1 MVKKTCARDVIAKL
15 YFFFIFLFLYAP
27 IFILIIYS
35 FNSSKTRGKW
45 GGFSLKWYKALFN
58 DAQIMKSL
66 YYTLA
71 VALLASII
79 ATVIGTLAAIAID
92 KMGKRSRGLFMN
104 LTYIPVVNAD
114 IVTGISLMMIFKLLS
129 MDLGFLSLLIAHV
142 TFNIPYV
149 ILAVLPKLKQL
160 DKNIYEAA
168 LDLGASPNYAL
179 FKVILPQIAPGV
191 ITGSLLAF
199 TLSLDDFVITFFTT
213 GVPNLSITIY
223 SMARRGIKPKINA
236 LSTLMFL
243 AVLILLII
251 INYRTNKNNLR
262 KENA

>member
-1 MVKKTCARDVIAKL
+1 MVKKRLKRDVVAKI
-15 YFFFIFLFLYAP
+15 YFSLIFLFLYAP

-45 GGFSLKWYKALFN
+45 GGFSLRWYVELFN

-71 VALLASII
+71 VAILASII
-79 ATVIGTLAAIAID
+79 ATVIGTMAAIAID
-92 KMGKRSRGLFMN
+92 KMGKKSKSLIMN
-104 LTYIPVVNAD
+104 LTYIPVMNAD
-114 IVTGISLMMIFKLLS
+114 IVTGIALMMVFKFLR
-129 MDLGFLSLLIAHV
+129 MDLGFISLLIAHI

-179 FKVILPQIAPGV
+179 FRVILPQIYPGI
-191 ITGSLLAF
+191 ITGALLAF

-243 AVLILLII
+243 AVLILLLI
-251 INYRTNKNNLR
+251 INYRTNKNNVR

>member
-1 MVKKTCARDVIAKL
+1 MVRKRKRDVVAKI
-15 YFFFIFLFLYAP
+15 YFSLVFLFLYAP

-45 GGFSLKWYKALFN
+45 GGFSLRWYVELFN
-58 DAQIMKSL
+58 DSQIMKSL

-71 VALLASII
+71 VAILASVI
-79 ATVIGTLAAIAID
+79 ATIIGTMAAIAID
-92 KMGKRSRGLFMN
+92 KMGKKSKSVSMN
-104 LTYIPVVNAD
+104 LTYVPVMNAD
-114 IVTGISLMMIFKLLS
+114 IVTGIALMMVFKFLR
-129 MDLGFLSLLIAHV
+129 MDLGFISLLIAHI

-168 LDLGASPNYAL
+168 LDLGATPNYAL
-179 FKVILPQIAPGV
+179 FRVILPQIYPGI
-191 ITGSLLAF
+191 ITGALLAF

-243 AVLILLII
+243 AVLILLLI
-251 INYRTNKNNLR
+251 INYRTNKNSVR